1 MTVRVVLAEDH
12 VIVADALATMLGF
25 EPDIDV
31 VGIAG
36 SGTDAVRTTL
46 EQRPDVVVMDVG
58 LDGLNGIE
66 ATREITREQP
76 EVGVLILS
84 MHDDAD
90 TITAAL
96 AAGARG
102 FLPKNVDRSTL
113 VAAIRAVTRG
123 DGYLDPAAARSFLDR
138 VRPLA
143 ADALAAN
150 RLTAREHDVLDHL
163 ANGMSTKQIAGT
175 LVISEDTVKTHLRH
189 VYEKL
194 GVADRVQAV
203 AVALRSG
210 LIA

>member
-1 MTVRVVLAEDH
+1 MTIRVVLAEDH
-12 VIVADALATMLGF
+12 VVVADALATMLGF
-25 EPDIDV
+25 EPDIEV
-31 VGIAG
+31 VGVAG
-36 SGTDAVRTTL
+36 SGTEAVRL
-46 EQRPDVVVMDVG
+46 ALDARPDVVVMDVG

-66 ATREITREQP
+66 ATREINRDHRDI
-76 EVGVLILS
+76 GVLMLS

-96 AAGARG
+96 VAGARG
-102 FLPKNVDRSTL
+102 FLPKNVDRTTL
-113 VAAIRAVTRG
+113 VAGIRAVTRG
-123 DGYLDPAAARSFLDR
+123 DGYLDPTAARSFLDR

-150 RLTAREHDVLDHL
+150 RLTAREHDVLGHL
-163 ANGMSTKQIAGT
+163 AAGMSTKQIAGA

-203 AVALRSG
+203 AVALRTG